1 MRRPC
6 RWIIVCLVC
15 LVAAGCRKAD
25 APSTSPAAPAAA
37 SAESA
42 ASLPRLTIHG
52 TSFQQSGGSFQ
63 WRGISAFRLLEQIA
77 HGRSADAEAFLDWA
91 SSQKLTVVR
100 VLAMAHH
107 LFRLHPDE
115 GRAALPRL
123 LEMAASRGLY
133 VEIVALA
140 DTEAVTVDF
149 DAQIK
154 AIGEIAA
161 KYPNTLVEIAN
172 EPGHQTQHA
181 GLHLADRV
189 EKLASLIPEP
199 VPVALGSVEYGD
211 GFAAGDY
218 VTTHLPRDPGEDGW
232 GHVRSLAT
240 GAELIERWKKPVISD
255 EPIGAAHKYVR
266 GRRDNDPARFRAA
279 ALLTRLTG
287 MGSTFHYEGGL
298 QATIPAAEELACFNA
313 WNEAWTLLPPGVE
326 QQGRLEVVGSG
337 SNAEYRRLGDRE
349 GWVLMLPP
357 VRDPQPVAGWKI
369 AESHR
374 LDGVMLVRLIRE
386 SR

>member
-1 MRRPC
+1 MC
-6 RWIIVCLVC
+6 VACVL
-15 LVAAGCRKAD
+15 AAGCRDEAT
-25 APSTSPAAPAAA
+25 APANPPAAA
-37 SAESA
+37 PSAESA
-42 ASLPRLTIHG
+42 QPAVAHLTIRG
-52 TSFQQSGGSFQ
+52 TAFYRSDRLFQ
-63 WRGISAFRLLEQIA
+63 WRGISAFRLLEQVA
-77 HGRSADAEAFLDWA
+77 HGKASDADAYLTWA

-107 LFRLHPDE
+107 LFQLHPDE
-115 GRAALPRL
+115 GRAALPGL
-123 LEMAASRGLY
+123 LEMAARRGLY

-140 DTEAVTVDF
+140 DTEAITVDF
-149 DAQIK
+149 DAHVR

-161 KYPNTLVEIAN
+161 KYPNTVVEIAN

-181 GLHLADRV
+181 GLHKADRV

-255 EPIGAAHKYVR
+255 EPIGAAEKYVR

-287 MGSTFHYEGGL
+287 MGATFHYEGGL

-326 QQGRLEVVGSG
+326 QQGRFEVVGSG
-337 SNAEYRRLGDRE
+337 SSADYRRLGERE

-357 VRDPQPVAGWKI
+357 ARDPNPVAGWKI
-369 AESHR
+369 AETRR
-374 LDGVMLVRLIRE
+374 LDGAMLVRLIRE
-386 SR
+386 G

>member
-1 MRRPC
+1 MRRSC

-15 LVAAGCRKAD
+15 LLAASCRKAD
-25 APSTSPAAPAAA
+25 APSAGGAPVAA

-42 ASLPRLTIHG
+42 ISLPRLTIHG
-52 TSFQQSGGSFQ
+52 TSFQQSGKPFQ
-63 WRGISAFRLLEQIA
+63 WRGISAFRLLEQLA
-77 HGRSADAEAFLDWA
+77 HGKPSDAEAFLDWA

-107 LFRLHPDE
+107 LFQLHPDE

-140 DTEAVTVDF
+140 DTEAITADF
-149 DAQIK
+149 DAHVK

-161 KYPNTLVEIAN
+161 KHPNTLVEIAN

-181 GLHLADRV
+181 GLHRADRV

-199 VPVALGSVEYGD
+199 VPVALGSIEYGD

-232 GHVRSLAT
+232 GHVRSLVT
-240 GAELIERWKKPVISD
+240 GAELIERRKKPVISD
-255 EPIGAAHKYVR
+255 EPIGAAAKYVR
-266 GRRDNDPARFRAA
+266 GRRDNDPGRFRAA

-287 MGSTFHYEGGL
+287 MGATFHYEGGL
-298 QATIPAAEELACFNA
+298 QATIPVGEELACFDA

-326 QQGRLEVVGSG
+326 QQGRFEVAGSG

-349 GWVLMLPP
+349 GWVLLLPP
-357 VRDPQPVAGWKI
+357 AREPQPVAGLEI
-369 AESHR
+369 ADTRR
-374 LDGVMLVRLIRE
+374 LDGVTLVRVIRGG
-386 SR
+386 R